1 MKATELLR
9 YILKTELEWRWENDD
24 VIVWVPFYE
33 LQDFYNIVKGSGG
46 VFDDGGV
53 ECTMVN
59 GYIAFEMKCFCDY
72 YGVEMEEVFP
82 KMEGVV

>member
-33 LQDFYNIVKGSGG
+33 LQDFHELVKGNGG
-46 VFDDGGV
+46 VFDDGGI
-53 ECTMVN
+53 ECHMVN
-59 GYIAFEMKCFCDY
+59 NYIAIEMKCFCDY
-72 YGVEMEEVFP
+72 YGIELEDVFP
-82 KMEGVV
+82 KKETN